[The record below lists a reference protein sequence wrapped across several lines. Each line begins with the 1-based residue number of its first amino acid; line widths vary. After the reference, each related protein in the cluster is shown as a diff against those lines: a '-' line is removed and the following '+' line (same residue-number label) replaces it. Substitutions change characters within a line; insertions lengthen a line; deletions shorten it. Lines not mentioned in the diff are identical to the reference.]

1 MEKVDE
7 VEKVRTCWYRR
18 ELRVAR
24 MLLGVVMLL
33 GASLE
38 HSLLRLCS
46 GEGDIGGCGGDGG
59 AGYERTEVA
68 VSSPRDGRGL
78 GASNAPGEVGELS
91 TSWRVRPFG
100 EFRPHIVWVEC
111 ALITSPSHHRGTPL
125 PLTPTSVL
133 SHPPGS
139 RRQ

>member
-1 MEKVDE
+1 MAEVVVAMEKVDE

-78 GASNAPGEVGELS
+78 GASNAPGGL
-91 TSWRVRPFG
+91 
-100 EFRPHIVWVEC
+100 
-111 ALITSPSHHRGTPL
+111 
-125 PLTPTSVL
+125 
-133 SHPPGS
+133 
-139 RRQ
+139 